1 MSVINKKIDQNR
13 NSNLNKKTKHNKNRL
28 SQNQKQNFQIFN
40 KKKIEFETQKQILI
54 FLKLC
59 RQKKWTVGFAE
70 SCTGGLLSSQWTQ
83 IAGVSDVYMGS
94 VISYSNEAKIKLLK
108 VKKNT
113 LIKYGAVSDQT
124 VQQML
129 TGTKKVFDVKASVA
143 ITGVAGP
150 GGGTLEKPV
159 GTVFIAAQTP
169 LKIIIKKYYFKGS
182 RKSIQQ
188 QSVYAAMCLLN
199 QCCHLK

>member
-1 MSVINKKIDQNR
+1 MSVFKKKKNQNQNTKQNKKR
-13 NSNLNKKTKHNKNRL
+13 P
-28 SQNQKQNFQIFN
+28 SQNQKKSFQNLNQ
-40 KKKIEFETQKQILI
+40 KKIEFETQKQILI

-113 LIKYGAVSDQT
+113 LIKYGAVSDKT

-129 TGTKKVFDVKASVA
+129 AGAKIIFDVKASVA

-169 LKIIIKKYYFKGS
+169 LKIIIKKYNFKGT

-188 QSVYAAMCLLN
+188 QSVYEAMCLLN